1 MRRSLKLDL
10 QINKPNIL
18 QYSLILSLNLKKK
31 RFKIKK
37 DNLQVTLV
45 NDDGQNEDRYKDAMF
60 LCLTYLLPLLNV
72 SCMILKSLHTYMYI
86 NFTFFLIIITCYQV
100 NRLMKSDTKY
110 LIMCFMTVMLS
121 LYRKS

>member
-60 LCLTYLLPLLNV
+60 LRLTYLLPLLNV